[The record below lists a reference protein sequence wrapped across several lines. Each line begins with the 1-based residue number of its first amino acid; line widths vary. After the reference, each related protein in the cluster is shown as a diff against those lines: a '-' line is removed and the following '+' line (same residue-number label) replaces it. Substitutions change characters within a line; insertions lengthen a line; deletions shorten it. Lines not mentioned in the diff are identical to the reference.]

1 MANRTFNDAQALEK
15 EVKTLFAK
23 ISIGASGAP
32 TLVKPGSLGIASV
45 SKVST
50 GLYRITLEDTYPALL
65 GVKAT
70 ALASSAADMTFQV
83 KLETVSTTKLVEVFC
98 LTAGVATEPASGT
111 VLFVEL
117 SLKNTSVN
125 Y

>member
-15 EVKTLFAK
+15 EVKTLYAK

-50 GLYRITLEDTYPALL
+50 GLYRITLEDAYPALL
-65 GVKAT
+65 GARVIS
-70 ALASSAADMTFQV
+70 LASSAADVTFQV
-83 KLETVSTTKLVEVFC
+83 KLETVSSTKLVEVFC
-98 LTAGVATEPASGT
+98 LASGSVVEPASGT